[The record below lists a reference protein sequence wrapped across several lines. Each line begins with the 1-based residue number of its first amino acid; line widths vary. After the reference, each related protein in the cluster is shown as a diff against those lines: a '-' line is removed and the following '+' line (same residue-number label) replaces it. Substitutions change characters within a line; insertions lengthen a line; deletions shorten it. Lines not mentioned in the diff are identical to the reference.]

1 MRIDPK
7 GSIAG
12 RPALEIRNLL
22 RRGMGYQWT
31 SMFVCERLDVSE
43 AEAQRV
49 IDELLREGYIERDD
63 TFPGHL
69 RWRNTVAGNALAMA
83 SAAKPVRRATAEKK
97 VTEFLERVRR
107 VNEDAYY
114 LYKVTRVEVFG
125 SYLTDREKLNDVD
138 IAVELEPRYLDGDQQ
153 QAYEQERVQEAARQ
167 GRTFRHF
174 TDAMAWPRT
183 ETLLFL
189 KSRSRTISLHDISDL
204 IRMQAESR
212 TLFVA
217 DDSPGKDQH
226 PLS

>member
-7 GSIAG
+7 SSIAG

-31 SMFVCERLDVSE
+31 PMFVCERLGVSE

-49 IDELLREGYIERDD
+49 IDELSREGYIELDD
-63 TFPGHL
+63 SFPGRPL
-69 RWRNTVAGNALAMA
+69 WGNTVAGNALAMA

-97 VTEFLERVRR
+97 VAEFLERVRR
-107 VNEDAYY
+107 VNEDPYY

-125 SYLTDREKLNDVD
+125 SYLTDQEKLNDVD
-138 IAVELEPRYLDGDQQ
+138 LAVELEPRYQDRDQQ
-153 QAYEQERVQEAARQ
+153 QAYERERTEEAARK

-174 TDAMAWPRT
+174 VDAMAWPRN

-217 DDSPGKDQH
+217 DDPQD
-226 PLS
+226 